1 MAGLIVLKLYR
12 YVRCTR
18 LLSSSPSESSC
29 LVKQNLANLSSTF
42 LALQNINNRSMK
54 YQQTF
59 TKSSPVKGCNIFTKN
74 LHYFF
79 KVLYLFVKEYM
90 VLSCLALLLCGRL
103 FIPINSIMPPLL
115 IELVILSFDG
125 KPLLQ
130 FPVIFKY
137 FLEKEANN

>member
-1 MAGLIVLKLYR
+1 
-12 YVRCTR
+12 
-18 LLSSSPSESSC
+18 
-29 LVKQNLANLSSTF
+29 
-42 LALQNINNRSMK
+42 MK

-59 TKSSPVKGCNIFTKN
+59 IKSSPVKGCNIFTKN
-74 LHYFF
+74 LHYLNC

-90 VLSCLALLLCGRL
+90 VLSCVALLLCGRL

-115 IELVILSFDG
+115 TELDILSFDG